1 MLDINRIL
9 DDYHLLRAFTGLNR
23 EAFDELCLSFTIALH
38 KATAATEKA
47 RKRAPGGGRSAR
59 LQRVEDKLFFILFY
73 FKCYPTFDV
82 AGILFDLHRS
92 RAHRWMLRL
101 QPLLETALDKKMVL
115 PERQINSI
123 EEFITRFPGVPQVSI
138 DETKRPLLPPK
149 DPSLQR
155 SDYSGKKKCHTHK
168 QLVRTD
174 ENKQAMW
181 LSRAREGLLEDRKAL
196 GITK

>member
-9 DDYHLLRAFTGLNR
+9 DDYHLLRVFTGLNR
-23 EAFDELCLSFTIALH
+23 EAFEELCLSFSIALH
-38 KATAATEKA
+38 KATAATDKP
-47 RKRAPGGGRSAR
+47 RKRAPGGGRMAR

-73 FKCYPTFDV
+73 FKCYPTFDL
-82 AGILFDLHRS
+82 AGMLFDLHRS

-101 QPLLETALDKKMVL
+101 QPLLETALGKKMVL

-123 EEFITRFPGVPQVSI
+123 EEFIIRFPGVPQVSM
-138 DETKRPLLPPK
+138 DEIKRPLLPPK

-155 SDYSGKKKCHTHK
+155 SHYSGKKKRHTDK
-168 QLVRTD
+168 QFVITD
-174 ENKQAMW
+174 ENKQVMW
-181 LSRAREGLLEDRKAL
+181 LSRAREGLHHDRKAV

>member
-23 EAFDELCLSFTIALH
+23 EAFDELCLSFSIALH
-38 KATAATEKA
+38 KATAATDKP
-47 RKRAPGGGRSAR
+47 RKRAPGGGRAAR

-82 AGILFDLHRS
+82 AGMLFDLHRS

-115 PERQINSI
+115 PHRQINSI
-123 EEFITRFPGVPQVSI
+123 EEFITRFPGVPQVSS
-138 DETKRPLLPPK
+138 DETKRRLLPPK

-155 SDYSGKKKCHTHK
+155 PYSCQKKRHSDK
-168 QLVRTD
+168 QLVMTD
-174 ENKQAMW
+174 ENKQVMW
-181 LSRAREGLLEDRKAL
+181 LSKAREGLNHDRKAV